1 MDLFILQ
8 KEHRKKCTEYEQLK
22 KVATKLQEEVKA
34 LRALLQERDALIQVR
49 TNGGESSALASC
61 PSSSDIYFFCLVLI
75 FLKSLLFDE

>member
-1 MDLFILQ
+1 MQ

-49 TNGGESSALASC
+49 TIREVEFIGFCS
-61 PSSSDIYFFCLVLI
+61 FFI
-75 FLKSLLFDE
+75 T